1 MGRWLL
7 VAQTGGERPREG
19 SRGGER
25 GREGGERE
33 REEVGRV
40 CRGAVRPV
48 TLGPIRNNGRLT

>member
-1 MGRWLL
+1 M
-7 VAQTGGERPREG
+7 AQTGGERPREG
-19 SRGGER
+19 SRG